1 MKIQIN
7 REQKIQLLQVI
18 KAGIFDSEI
27 FPKLYN
33 LEPARTLTKEEAQ
46 QLWSN
51 LENGKFPKI

>member
-7 REQKIQLLQVI
+7 REQKIKLLQAI
-18 KAGIFDSEI
+18 KTGVFDSTI
-27 FPKLYN
+27 FPELYN